1 MGVEDMNVAIQPSHY
16 APQAHTISGRS
27 PLARIFTLLMLMFLA
42 ACAAVP
48 KGGQMPDKGPPPVES
63 PDPGNVVL
71 GDNDRHRVALLLPLT
86 GPDADIGQ
94 SIANATTLAM
104 LDTRNATIRMTSY
117 DTALGVDA
125 AVRKAVADGNKLIL
139 GPLRSDDVIAVAN
152 VAGPAKVPVIS
163 FSNDIGAAGRN
174 VFLMGHLP
182 NQSIDRVV
190 QYASFMGQKR
200 FGGIVSK
207 DVYGQ
212 RASSNFTNSVR
223 AAGGTLVSIQEID
236 GTAASIEAA
245 TKKLA
250 AAGVMD
256 AVLIADSGRVAMT
269 TVPALRRNG
278 VKTAKILGT
287 DRWNVDSSLS
297 ANIPMRGAWF
307 AAAPDATYR
316 QYAEKYRV
324 RFAKAPMRIS
334 SLGYDSV
341 LLVARVAQN
350 WKIGTAFPVARLTD
364 PEGFIGIDGAFRFFA
379 NGQSERM
386 LEVLEVQAGK
396 YATVDVAPKN
406 FAGK

>member
-1 MGVEDMNVAIQPSHY
+1 
-16 APQAHTISGRS
+16 
-27 PLARIFTLLMLMFLA
+27 
-42 ACAAVP
+42 
-48 KGGQMPDKGPPPVES
+48 MPDKGPPPVES
-63 PDPGNVVL
+63 SDPGNVVL

-86 GPDADIGQ
+86 GPDADVGQ

-125 AVRKAVADGNKLIL
+125 AARKAVADGNKLIL
-139 GPLRSDDVIAVAN
+139 GPLRSDDVVAVAN
-152 VAGPAKVPVIS
+152 IAGPAKVPVIS

-190 QYASFMGQKR
+190 KYASAMGQTR
-200 FGGIVSK
+200 FGAIVSR

-223 AAGGTLVSIQEID
+223 AAGGAVVSIQEID

-256 AVLIADSGRVAMT
+256 AVLIADSGRVVMT
-269 TVPALRRNG
+269 AVPALRRNG

-287 DRWNVDSSLS
+287 DRWNVDSSLT
-297 ANIPMRGAWF
+297 ANVPMRGAWF
-307 AAAPDATYR
+307 AAVPDAMYR
-316 QYAEKYRV
+316 QYAEKYRL
-324 RFAKAPMRIS
+324 RFGKAPLRIS

-341 LLVARVAQN
+341 LLVARAAQN

-364 PEGFIGIDGAFRFFA
+364 ADGFSGIDGAFRFFA

-396 YATVDVAPKN
+396 YTTINAAPKS
-406 FAGK
+406 FIAP

>member
-1 MGVEDMNVAIQPSHY
+1 MDIAIQPSLR
-16 APQAHTISGRS
+16 APQASTAAAFS
-27 PLARIFTLLMLMFLA
+27 LAKRLLALMALAFLA
-42 ACAAVP
+42 ACTAIP
-48 KGGQMPDKGPPPVES
+48 KGGQGPSDGPPPVVT

-71 GDNDRHRVALLLPLT
+71 GDNDRHRVALLLPIT
-86 GPDADIGQ
+86 GPDAEVGQ
-94 SIANATTLAM
+94 SIANATTLAL
-104 LDTRNATIRMTSY
+104 LDTRNTTIRMTTY

-125 AVRKAVADGNKLIL
+125 AAKKAVADGNKLIL
-139 GPLRSDDVIAVAN
+139 GPLRSDDVVAVAN
-152 VAGPAKVPVIS
+152 VANPAKVPVIS

-190 QYASFMGQKR
+190 KYAKAQGMTR

-212 RASSNFTNSVR
+212 RALSNITNSVR

-236 GTAASIEAA
+236 GSTASIEAA

-250 AAGVMD
+250 AAGAVD
-256 AVLIADSGRVAMT
+256 AVLIADSGRVAVA
-269 TVPALRRNG
+269 TVPALRKNG

-287 DRWNVDSSLS
+287 DRWNVDSALTSN
-297 ANIPMRGAWF
+297 AGMRGAWF
-307 AAAPDATYR
+307 AAAPDARYR
-316 QYAEKYRV
+316 QYAGMYTT
-324 RFAKAPMRIS
+324 RFGKAPMRIS

-341 LLVARVAQN
+341 LLVARVAQS
-350 WKIGTAFPVARLTD
+350 WKIGTAFPVSRLTD

-386 LEVLEVQAGK
+386 LEVVEVQAGK
-396 YATVDVAPKN
+396 FATVDAAPGSFIAK
-406 FAGK
+406 